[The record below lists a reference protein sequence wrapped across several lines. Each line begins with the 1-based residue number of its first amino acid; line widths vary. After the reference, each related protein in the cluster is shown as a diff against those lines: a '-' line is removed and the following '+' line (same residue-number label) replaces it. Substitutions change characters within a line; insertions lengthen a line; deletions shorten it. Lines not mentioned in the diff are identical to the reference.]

1 MKQLSYST
9 SESNRFNMNIYRG
22 ILDEIDIRNIKKEIL
37 GKEIDI
43 LIFRIK
49 SEKVNQVSRLNKLG
63 FPFIQTD
70 TLVYYQMNLE
80 NYQIKEYRNQ
90 DLEFEV
96 LTTKELSTLNSLVE
110 EIFVGYTNHYDS
122 NPYLDKKDITD
133 GYKEWVSSFLDT
145 DEDKTCYL
153 VKKSGVNAGFATV
166 TNKDGVGEGIL
177 YGVVPSFSGMGIYS
191 DIIRFTQNE
200 LKAKGCKE
208 MKVSTQIQNY
218 AVQKV
223 WGKEGFYLKE
233 SFATIHV
240 NSLLSYSKLPRK
252 SFNLKVTEED
262 IMAFGKL
269 SEDYNPVH
277 FDDNFAK
284 KLGFDSRIAHGLTV
298 NSILS
303 KYYGTEFPGKG
314 TLFLGYQYIFLAP
327 IYPNEEYNVEISFM
341 KEVKKT
347 GLYESLIKIKD
358 GKGKI
363 CVISYNTLK
372 KNITK

>member
-1 MKQLSYST
+1 MKQLSYSA

-252 SFNLKVTEED
+252 SFNLKVTFIKDRE
-262 IMAFGKL
+262 
-269 SEDYNPVH
+269 S
-277 FDDNFAK
+277 
-284 KLGFDSRIAHGLTV
+284 
-298 NSILS
+298 
-303 KYYGTEFPGKG
+303 
-314 TLFLGYQYIFLAP
+314 FLAVA
-327 IYPNEEYNVEISFM
+327 E
-341 KEVKKT
+341 
-347 GLYESLIKIKD
+347 
-358 GKGKI
+358 
-363 CVISYNTLK
+363 
-372 KNITK
+372 